1 MAQVVFAL
9 LAVFLV
15 SLCTGQDFC
24 PKEKCPQYKVVE
36 THQDFEVRL
45 YGATDW
51 ITTKL
56 DSTRISDYLA
66 ANSRLKTYVKRQ
78 AEAGFEIPDDCWP
91 VLVTVTEGE
100 GDPKMSV
107 SWFVSSGGKKG
118 EIYDPLVKLETKP
131 EATIYVRVF
140 GGAPSTET
148 GQENTKILREALAK
162 TGKTFDPSTHAAATY
177 ESYFSFTH
185 HNEIWISAASQQ
197 QN

>member
-9 LAVFLV
+9 LALFLV

-45 YGATDW
+45 YGATNW

-56 DSTRISDYLA
+56 DSTGARDYLA
-66 ANSRLKTYVKRQ
+66 ANSRLKNYVKRQ
-78 AEAGFEIPDDCWP
+78 AEA
-91 VLVTVTEGE
+91 EGE

-107 SWFVSSGGKKG
+107 SWFVPSGGKKA
-118 EIYDPLVKLETKP
+118 EISDPLVKLESKP

-140 GGAPSTET
+140 GGAPSTAT
-148 GQENTKILREALAK
+148 GQENTKILREALAS
-162 TGKTFDPSTHAAATY
+162 TGKTFDPNTHAAATY

>member
-9 LAVFLV
+9 LAVFMV

-56 DSTRISDYLA
+56 DSTRIRDYLA

-107 SWFVSSGGKKG
+107 SWFVPSGGKKG

-131 EATIYVRVF
+131 EATIYVR
-140 GGAPSTET
+140 E
-148 GQENTKILREALAK
+148 R
-162 TGKTFDPSTHAAATY
+162 
-177 ESYFSFTH
+177 
-185 HNEIWISAASQQ
+185 
-197 QN
+197 